1 MCNDLAVI
9 AAKNVS
15 VLDEM
20 AVRAIS
26 TKYTGASLL
35 AVIYAAGRIVGK
47 REARQSRKH
56 LKTFES
62 ICIQDGG
69 RVL

>member
-47 REARQSRKH
+47 REARQSRKQKA
-56 LKTFES
+56 LES